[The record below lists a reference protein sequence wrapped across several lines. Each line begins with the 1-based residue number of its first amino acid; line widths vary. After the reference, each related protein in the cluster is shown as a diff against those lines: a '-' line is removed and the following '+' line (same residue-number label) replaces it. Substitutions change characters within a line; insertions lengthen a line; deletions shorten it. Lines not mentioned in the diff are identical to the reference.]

1 LKRIDELRKAEAPV
15 LVERG
20 REDSVLIIAFTGFVH
35 RLSLRVYEFFEAT
48 KDAGYSRILL
58 RDKHRVWYHHGID
71 RKRPDFPSLFDYLNR
86 EIERLK
92 PKTTICLG
100 TSAGGYAAI
109 VAGHHIRA
117 DYVHAFAP
125 DTLLDISLS
134 SCIKGI
140 WSARYRWPRWKL
152 LMSRSARPEFFD
164 LANLLKVY
172 NGKTVYYIHY
182 CSDTRRDAK
191 GAARLAGL
199 PGVVSMP
206 YSCSTHQVA
215 MFLARTG
222 FLPKILNARNQNQLA
237 ELAKAHFCKNC
248 SPV

>member
-1 LKRIDELRKAEAPV
+1 MKRIDELRKAESPV
-15 LVERG
+15 LIERG
-20 REDSVLIIAFTGFVH
+20 RNQDVLIIAFTGFVH

-71 RKRPDFPSLFDYLNR
+71 RQRRDLSSLFQYLTG
-86 EIERLK
+86 EIEQLK
-92 PKTTICLG
+92 PKTVICLG

-140 WSARYRWPRWKL
+140 VSARYWWPRWKL
-152 LMSRSARPEFFD
+152 LMSRSARPEFFN
-164 LANLLKVY
+164 LANLLKVH
-172 NGKTVYYIHY
+172 NGKTVYYIHH
-182 CSDTRRDAK
+182 CTDTRRDAE
-191 GAARLAGL
+191 GAASLAHL

-206 YSCSTHQVA
+206 YSCNTHQVA
-215 MFLARTG
+215 MFLAKTG
-222 FLPKILNARNQNQLA
+222 FLPKILNAQNQDKLV
-237 ELAKAHFCKNC
+237 ELAKAHFCKNG
-248 SPV
+248 

>member
-1 LKRIDELRKAEAPV
+1 MKRIDELRKAEAPV
-15 LVERG
+15 LVEQG
-20 REDSVLIIAFTGFVH
+20 RNQEVLIIAFTGFVH

-58 RDKHRVWYHHGID
+58 RDKYRVWYHRGID
-71 RKRPDFPSLFDYLNR
+71 RKRPDFPSLFRYLNS
-86 EIERLK
+86 EIEQLK
-92 PKTTICLG
+92 PKTVICLG

-140 WSARYRWPRWKL
+140 FSARYWWPRWKL
-152 LMSRSARPEFFD
+152 LMSRSAQPEFFN
-164 LANLLKVY
+164 LANLLEVH
-172 NGKTVYYIHY
+172 NGKTVYYIHH
-182 CSDTRRDAK
+182 CRDTRRDAE
-191 GAARLAGL
+191 GAASLAHL

-222 FLPKILNARNQNQLA
+222 FLPKILNAENQNRLV
-237 ELAKAHFCKNC
+237 ELSKAHFCQAC
-248 SPV
+248 